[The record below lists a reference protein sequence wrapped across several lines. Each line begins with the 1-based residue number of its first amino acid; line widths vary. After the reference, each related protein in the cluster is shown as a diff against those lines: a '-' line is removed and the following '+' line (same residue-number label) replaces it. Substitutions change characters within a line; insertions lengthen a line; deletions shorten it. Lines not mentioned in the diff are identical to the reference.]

1 MESTAITADAVANGS
16 LTPSGA
22 INPPDGWFEGK
33 DVDMSYEF
41 PPGKLR
47 DWAYRDAHQRV
58 RDDNP
63 PNSHNMELYKARKS
77 LGI

>member
-1 MESTAITADAVANGS
+1 MFIRWYNNEHRHSAIRYV
-16 LTPSGA
+16 TPA
-22 INPPDGWFEGK
+22 HRHEGK

-47 DWAYRDAHQRV
+47 DWAYRDAHNRILT
-58 RDDNP
+58 DDP
-63 PNSHNMELYKARKS
+63 PNSHNTELYNARKS